1 MVQRSSYSISRFNT
15 SAKPARYSCS
25 GRSLICSTHF
35 GMKDEISG
43 DIRSKGVE
51 TQGLFDSTIKLKPQ
65 QDTLVWSRIPKN
77 GLYTACLG
85 YTTTFLA
92 GHLEEPWWWK
102 KIWKIK
108 APMKARLFLWL
119 SLSNKVLLGMYY
131 TRELGSSQALSTL
144 KLVGTMGGY
153 QTPFDG
159 LSLFTRRLG
168 CSMNLERG

>member
-1 MVQRSSYSISRFNT
+1 MVYTQHVLAIQL
-15 SAKPARYSCS
+15 
-25 GRSLICSTHF
+25 RSLQDILKNPGGGRRF
-35 GMKDEISG
+35 GK
-43 DIRSKGVE
+43 SK
-51 TQGLFDSTIKLKPQ
+51 
-65 QDTLVWSRIPKN
+65 
-77 GLYTACLG
+77 
-85 YTTTFLA
+85 
-92 GHLEEPWWWK
+92 H
-102 KIWKIK
+102 
-108 APMKARLFLWL
+108 L